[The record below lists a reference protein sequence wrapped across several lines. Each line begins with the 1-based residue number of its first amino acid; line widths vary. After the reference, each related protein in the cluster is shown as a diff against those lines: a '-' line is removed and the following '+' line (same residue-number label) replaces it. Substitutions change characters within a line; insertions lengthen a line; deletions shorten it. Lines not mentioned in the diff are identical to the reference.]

1 MEEAVED
8 SEVFLMTENKDENF
22 VIKSVILKVVTI
34 ILNLRCTFKLLICSI
49 NC

>member
-8 SEVFLMTENKDENF
+8 SEVFLMTENMEENF

-34 ILNLRCTFKLLICSI
+34 ILNLRCIFNMLH
-49 NC
+49 